1 MNVSI
6 HFVVN
11 ININEVT
18 NLKIWENLSEYNNNN
33 NNYVNL
39 IKLSEPNKLN
49 NINIELKLK

>member
-39 IKLSEPNKLN
+39 I
-49 NINIELKLK
+49 